1 MKFRSLVFCAAA
13 IAALAPSLA
22 GAAESDYF
30 KGKTIRIVIPYDPG
44 GTYDLY
50 GQTFAH
56 FIKKY
61 IPGDPTIILQYMPGA
76 GGAKAMNW
84 TYSIMPRD
92 GLYMVTPLDNLV
104 VNQLLQPKQSKY
116 DARKFNFL
124 GASNQ
129 TNIVMV
135 VRTDT
140 GIKTWQDL
148 KKKQYVASA
157 TGTVDTGYIGP
168 KLVNGLLGT
177 KMKVVTGYKG
187 SNAAMMA
194 IEQREADLAT
204 YNWLAW
210 VSREQWF
217 QGAHPYARAIMQIGT
232 FKDPD
237 LKGDVPMLSD
247 LVTKPEDK
255 KVVALIAS
263 LGILGRGLA
272 YPPGVSAEH
281 IATMRKAYDEMN
293 ADKEFAADLK
303 KRKLRLIPS
312 TGAQVQK
319 IVNETLDDASPE
331 IVARATKIVYGK

>member
-1 MKFRSLVFCAAA
+1 MKTRILAFCAAA
-13 IAALAPSLA
+13 IAAMAPVAA
-22 GAAESDYF
+22 GAMDADYF

-56 FIKKY
+56 FINKY
-61 IPGDPTIILQYMPGA
+61 IPAKPTIILQYMPGA

-84 TYSIMPRD
+84 AYSIMPRD
-92 GLYMVTPLDNLV
+92 GLYMFTPLDNTV
-104 VNQLLQPKQSKY
+104 VNQLLQPKQSPY
-116 DARKFNFL
+116 DARKFNYL

-148 KKKQYVASA
+148 KKKEYIASA

-217 QGAHPYARAIMQIGT
+217 QGDKPYAKAIMQIGT

-247 LVTKPEDK
+247 LVKSADDK

-263 LGILGRGLA
+263 LGVLGRGLA
-272 YPPGVSAEH
+272 YPPGVSADL
-281 IATMRKAYDEMN
+281 IATMRKAYDQMN
-293 ADKEFAADLK
+293 ADKEFAADLT

-312 TGAQVQK
+312 SGAQVQK
-319 IVNETLDDASPE
+319 IVNETLNDASPA
-331 IVARATKIVYGK
+331 IVARATKIIYGK